1 MGRTGKTEE
10 NVKLT
15 KRQIQALNTK
25 NRIYDAA
32 IKNFNEKGFNNVSI
46 EDITKT
52 ARVAKGSFYVH
63 FQSKEDLMLYSYV
76 RADAA
81 YLKAYE
87 ESEGRNFID
96 RMLDFLK
103 GYYLKFEETGKG
115 MTKALVSSY
124 FAISGNNYYR
134 KDRVL
139 VQCFEKIVEQ
149 GKVEQKLNPEIATED
164 YVDQLLSTLI
174 GNEILWC
181 FDDAGMLNL
190 NDLIQESM
198 RSMALGL
205 VRRFEMGSA

>member
-1 MGRTGKTEE
+1 MEQNNKTEE
-10 NVKLT
+10 NAKLT

-87 ESEGRNFID
+87 ESEGRNFVD
-96 RMLDFLK
+96 RMLDFLE
-103 GYYLKFEETGKG
+103 GYYLKFEKAGKG

-124 FAISGNNYYR
+124 FLVPGNNYFK

-139 VQCFEKIVEQ
+139 IQCFEKIVEQ
-149 GKVEQKLNPEIATED
+149 GKAEQKLDPEVATKD
-164 YVDQLLSTLI
+164 YVDQFLSTLI

-181 FDDAGMLNL
+181 FDDTGTLSL

-198 RSMALGL
+198 RSMALGM
-205 VRRFEMGSA
+205 VRQFEMKST